1 MTSCVKYYWTNL
13 NKIEQ
18 TTNPIKAIWFYTTF
32 VCVFSIV
39 YLFYRIATLFFE
51 PLRFWL
57 LYQVRSSYLLK

>member
-1 MTSCVKYYWTNL
+1 MIPFQDLILCKT
-13 NKIEQ
+13 EG
-18 TTNPIKAIWFYTTF
+18 TTRFKAIWFYTTF

-57 LYQVRSSYLLK
+57 LYQVRTTYLLK